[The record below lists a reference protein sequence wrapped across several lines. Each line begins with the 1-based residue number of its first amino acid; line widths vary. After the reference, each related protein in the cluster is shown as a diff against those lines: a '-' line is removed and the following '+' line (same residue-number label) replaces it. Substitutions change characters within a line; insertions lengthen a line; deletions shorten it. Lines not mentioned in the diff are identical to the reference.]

1 MKTKPNARL
10 TRRRLGE
17 IPGREST
24 WLSTANVVNVLARRT
39 SSKPSV
45 SSRATEQD
53 QDQKPD
59 EKGLPSWIEDFLELP
74 VGSQVTVALGLVVS
88 LLVLRFEG
96 VRILLGVEAAA
107 IGSVV
112 TVEHLL
118 VALLLQGGKLA
129 AFIIAIG
136 LLLANVYWFSRRS
149 SRNSD

>member
-1 MKTKPNARL
+1 MKTKPNARI
-10 TRRRLGE
+10 TRRGLEG
-17 IPGREST
+17 IPG
-24 WLSTANVVNVLARRT
+24 LARRT
-39 SSKPSV
+39 RSKPSGF
-45 SSRATEQD
+45 SRATEPD

-59 EKGLPSWIEDFLELP
+59 EKGLPPWIEDFLELP
-74 VGSQVTVALGLVVS
+74 VGSQVTAVLGVVVG

-96 VRILLGVEAAA
+96 VKILLGVEAAA

-112 TVEHLL
+112 AVERSL